1 MSAAELMSM
10 TDIQFAMDGRQPGA
24 DGVPR
29 DWPRRRWVLSCEQ
42 WLPRGI
48 DEVFDFFA
56 DAGNL
61 NELTPPS
68 LNFRILTPSPIAMH
82 EGTLIDYSI
91 RLRGIPMRWRTRIST
106 WEPGRRFVDEQ
117 LRGPYALWH
126 HEHTFEARDGGTLVR
141 DRVTYCPALA
151 WAPGAGWVHRG
162 FVQPELRRIFAYR
175 REQMARLFPPRRN
188 EAGATGQRPARAAAM
203 T

>member
-1 MSAAELMSM
+1 MS
-10 TDIQFAMDGRQPGA
+10 DIEFARDERRPGS
-24 DGVPR
+24 DGVP
-29 DWPRRRWVLSCEQ
+29 DHWPRRRWALSCEQ
-42 WLPRGI
+42 WVPRGI
-48 DEVFDFFA
+48 GEVFDFFA

-61 NELTPPS
+61 NQLTPPS
-68 LNFRILTPSPIAMH
+68 LNFRILTPPPIAMH

-91 RLRGIPMRWRTRIST
+91 RLRGIPMRWRTRISV
-106 WEPGRRFVDEQ
+106 WQPGRRFVDEQ

-162 FVQPELRRIFAYR
+162 FVQPELRRIFTYR
-175 REQMARLFPPRRN
+175 REQMTRLFPPRARD
-188 EAGATGQRPARAAAM
+188 AGAVRPQPATAAAA